1 MFYVTDQKVTA
12 VRQQTQLNQNQSCTF
27 IYRQSDQ
34 KIKILII
41 SQRLIIDLSQVQSL
55 VLESQT
61 NISEGLLFV
70 LETELKLRTQ
80 KVMK

>member
-1 MFYVTDQKVTA
+1 MP

-27 IYRQSDQ
+27 MYRQSDQ
-34 KIKILII
+34 NIKILIV
-41 SQRLIIDLSQVQSL
+41 SQRLIIDLSRVQSL
-55 VLESQT
+55 VLEIADKHDVSY
-61 NISEGLLFV
+61 ISEGLLFV

>member
-1 MFYVTDQKVTA
+1 MP

-27 IYRQSDQ
+27 IYRQSDR
-34 KIKILII
+34 KIKILIV
-41 SQRLIIDLSQVQSL
+41 SQRLIIDLSRVQSL
-55 VLESQT
+55 VLEIADKHDVSY
-61 NISEGLLFV
+61 ISEGLLFV